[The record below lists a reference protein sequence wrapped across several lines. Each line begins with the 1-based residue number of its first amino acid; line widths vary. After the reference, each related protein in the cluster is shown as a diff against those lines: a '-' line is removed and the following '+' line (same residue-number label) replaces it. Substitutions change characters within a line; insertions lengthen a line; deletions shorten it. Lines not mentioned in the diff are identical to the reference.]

1 MIKNWE
7 VYKKQERDA
16 VFFDG
21 YKYEDEGSSFNLL
34 VFDSNYETTYYK
46 IFFPKQVEC
55 FRFFHLSN
63 DWQKDEKLDDLVF
76 ESNTPVPCVPFFIRD
91 DSDLIK
97 EVQAMESYD
106 ARNKEYLH
114 YIMAPEGMW
123 IDIVSSV
130 EPIITVQEE
139 RTDSWFV

>member
-46 IFFPKQVEC
+46 IFSPSK
-55 FRFFHLSN
+55 LSA
-63 DWQKDEKLDDLVF
+63 
-76 ESNTPVPCVPFFIRD
+76 SGFFICPMIGKKTK
-91 DSDLIK
+91 S
-97 EVQAMESYD
+97 
-106 ARNKEYLH
+106 
-114 YIMAPEGMW
+114 
-123 IDIVSSV
+123 
-130 EPIITVQEE
+130 
-139 RTDSWFV
+139 